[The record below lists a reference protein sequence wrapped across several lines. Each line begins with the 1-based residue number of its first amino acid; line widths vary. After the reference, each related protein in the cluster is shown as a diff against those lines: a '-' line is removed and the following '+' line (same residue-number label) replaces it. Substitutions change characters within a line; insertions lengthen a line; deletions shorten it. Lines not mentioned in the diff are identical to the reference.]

1 MRLVD
6 LDTLNVLLLTG
17 ASRSYRRRSRA
28 DLKDALQLGLDPGP
42 DENHTLDAKL
52 AQRRLCVGKKKAQL
66 WLRGAGCRTR
76 REPGAARTAAVQK
89 HGAPCAVPHEAHTLE
104 SFSLEPTLLVLGLRG
119 KKEYHSSV
127 EG

>member
-1 MRLVD
+1 MHGWLSDKAPHHGLPIVDLERVVRLVD

-52 AQRRLCVGKKKAQL
+52 AQRRLCVGKKKN
-66 WLRGAGCRTR
+66 
-76 REPGAARTAAVQK
+76 AARA
-89 HGAPCAVPHEAHTLE
+89 
-104 SFSLEPTLLVLGLRG
+104 
-119 KKEYHSSV
+119 
-127 EG
+127 